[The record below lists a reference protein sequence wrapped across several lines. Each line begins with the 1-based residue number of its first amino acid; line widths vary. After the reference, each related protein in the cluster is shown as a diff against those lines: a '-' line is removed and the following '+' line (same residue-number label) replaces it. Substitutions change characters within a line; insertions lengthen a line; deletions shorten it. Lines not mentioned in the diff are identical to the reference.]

1 MPDEIKTNTEESG
14 ESNSTLVF
22 GAASF
27 LNDMGSDMIA
37 PIWPT
42 YLRNHLLLDFFQV
55 GMIDGLAITITAL
68 SKIGAGYASDKTGKR
83 KPFIVLGY
91 FMSMIGRLGFIIAAG
106 FYHILFWKSMDRLG
120 KMRSAPRDAIVA
132 AMTTEEKRGRAFGL
146 LRALDSAGAVVGAV
160 ISYLLFTFIG
170 YFGIFL
176 LAAIPGAGSVI
187 IIAARV
193 KEKRGKDVF
202 KGVNFRGLDRNLKL
216 FFLSSALFALATFS
230 YSFLM
235 LFSGGFGYAVEQLP
249 LLYVLFTVVYAAAA
263 YPFGRASDRIGRKP
277 ILIVAFSLLILTSAW
292 AYLVHD
298 WVTVLPLFILF
309 GLSTAALD
317 PVQTTLVADLVEE
330 ESRASILGSFQMVIG
345 LCALP
350 AGMIIGYLWETIGAL
365 MVFQYSM
372 VLAGAATV
380 ILLMIRVKDFKGV
393 AKV

>member
-1 MPDEIKTNTEESG
+1 MPSENKTNTEEFG
-14 ESNSTLVF
+14 EGNSTLVF

-27 LNDMGSDMIA
+27 LNDMGSDLIA

-42 YLRNHLLLDFFQV
+42 YLRNHLLLSFFQV
-55 GMIDGLAITITAL
+55 GLIDGLAVTITAL

-83 KPFIVLGY
+83 KPFITLGY
-91 FMSMIGRLGFIIAAG
+91 FMSMVGRLGFIIAAG

-146 LRALDSAGAVVGAV
+146 LRALDSAGAVVGAA

-170 YFGIFL
+170 YFGLFL
-176 LAAIPGAGSVI
+176 LAAIPTAGSVI
-187 IIAARV
+187 IIATCV

-202 KGVNFRGLDRNLKL
+202 KGINFRGLDRNLKL
-216 FFLSSALFALATFS
+216 FFLSSALLALATFS

-235 LFSGGFGYAVEQLP
+235 LFSSGFGYADEQLP
-249 LLYVLFTVVYAAAA
+249 LLYILFTVVYAVAA

-277 ILIVAFSLLILTSAW
+277 ILIVSFALLTLTSGW

-298 WVTVLPLFILF
+298 LATVLPLFILF

-317 PVQTTLVADLVEE
+317 PVQTTLVADLVKEE
-330 ESRASILGSFQMVIG
+330 NRASILGAFQMVIG

-350 AGMIIGYLWETIGAL
+350 AGMIMGYLWETIGAL

-372 VLAGAATV
+372 ILAAAATL
-380 ILLMIRVKDFKGV
+380 ILLLIRVKDFNAV
-393 AKV
+393 A

>member
-1 MPDEIKTNTEESG
+1 LPSEIRTNTEESG
-14 ESNSTLVF
+14 ESTSTLVF

-27 LNDMGSDMIA
+27 LNDMGSDLIA

-42 YLRNHLLLDFFQV
+42 YLRNHLLLSFFQL
-55 GMIDGLAITITAL
+55 GIIDGLAITITAL

-83 KPFIVLGY
+83 KPFITLGY
-91 FMSMIGRLGFIIAAG
+91 FMSMVGRLGFIIAIG
-106 FYHILFWKSMDRLG
+106 FYQILFWKSMDRLG

-160 ISYLLFTFIG
+160 ISYLLFTSIG

-187 IIAARV
+187 IIAALV

-235 LFSGGFGYAVEQLP
+235 LFSGGFGYADGQLP
-249 LLYVLFTVVYAAAA
+249 LLYILFTVVYATAA

-277 ILIVAFSLLILTSAW
+277 ILFVAFALLILTAAW
-292 AYLVHD
+292 ACLVHD
-298 WVTVLPLFILF
+298 WVTVIPLFILF

-317 PVQTTLVADLVEE
+317 PVQTTLVVDLVEE
-330 ESRASILGSFQMVIG
+330 ESRASILGAFQMVIG

-350 AGMIIGYLWETIGAL
+350 AGMIMGYLWETIGAL

-372 VLAGAATV
+372 ALAGAATM
-380 ILLMIRVKDFKGV
+380 ILLMIRVKDFNV
-393 AKV
+393 VV

>member
-1 MPDEIKTNTEESG
+1 MPGETETDTEEPG
-14 ESNSTLVF
+14 ENTSTLVF

-27 LNDMGSDMIA
+27 LNDMGSDLIA

-42 YLRNHLLLDFFQV
+42 FLRNYLFLNFFQL
-55 GMIDGLAITITAL
+55 GIIDGLAITIAAL

-83 KPFIVLGY
+83 KPFITLGY
-91 FMSMIGRLGFIIAAG
+91 FMSMVGRLGFIIAIG
-106 FYHILFWKSMDRLG
+106 FYQILFWKSMDRLG

-132 AMTTEEKRGRAFGL
+132 VVTTEEKRGRAFGL

-160 ISYLLFTFIG
+160 ISYLLFTSVG
-170 YFGIFL
+170 YLGIFL

-187 IIAARV
+187 IIAACV
-193 KEKRGKDVF
+193 KEKKGKDVF
-202 KGVNFRGLDRNLKL
+202 KGVSFRGLDRNLKL

-235 LFSGGFGYAVEQLP
+235 LFSGGFGYADGQLP
-249 LLYVLFTVVYAAAA
+249 LLYILFTVVYATSA

-277 ILIVAFSLLILTSAW
+277 ILILAFAMLILTAAW

-298 WVTVLPLFILF
+298 WITVLPLFILF

-317 PVQTTLVADLVEE
+317 PVQTTLVVDLVEE
-330 ESRASILGSFQMVIG
+330 ESRASILGAFQMVIG

-350 AGMIIGYLWETIGAL
+350 AGMIMGYLWETIGAL
-365 MVFQYSM
+365 IVFQYSM
-372 VLAGAATV
+372 AFAGAATL
-380 ILLMIRVKDFKGV
+380 ILLMIRVKGFNGV
-393 AKV
+393 VEA

>member
-1 MPDEIKTNTEESG
+1 LPDEIENDIEESG

-27 LNDMGSDMIA
+27 LNDMGSDLIA

-42 YLRNHLLLDFFQV
+42 FLRNHLLLSFFQV
-55 GMIDGLAITITAL
+55 GLIDGLAITITAL
-68 SKIGAGYASDKTGKR
+68 SKIGAGYASDKSGKR
-83 KPFIVLGY
+83 KPFITLGY
-91 FMSMIGRLGFIIAAG
+91 FMSMVGRLGFIIAAS

-132 AMTTEEKRGRAFGL
+132 AMTTEEKRGRAFGV
-146 LRALDSAGAVVGAV
+146 LRALDSAGAVVGAI
-160 ISYLLFTFIG
+160 ISYLLFIFIG
-170 YFGIFL
+170 YFGLFL
-176 LAAIPGAGSVI
+176 LAAIPTAGSVI
-187 IIAARV
+187 IIATCV

-202 KGVNFRGLDRNLKL
+202 KGINFRGLDRNLKL

-235 LFSGGFGYAVEQLP
+235 LFSSGFGYADGQLP
-249 LLYVLFTVVYAAAA
+249 LLYILFAIVYATAA
-263 YPFGRASDRIGRKP
+263 YPFGQASDRIGRKP
-277 ILIVAFSLLILTSAW
+277 ILIVAFALLILTAAW

-298 WVTVLPLFILF
+298 WITVIPLFILF

-317 PVQTTLVADLVEE
+317 PVQTALVADLVEE
-330 ESRASILGSFQMVIG
+330 ESRASILGAFQMVIG

-372 VLAGAATV
+372 VFAGAATM
-380 ILLMIRVKDFKGV
+380 ILLMIRVKDFNV
-393 AKV
+393 AV

>member
-1 MPDEIKTNTEESG
+1 MPSENKMNTEELG
-14 ESNSTLVF
+14 EANSTLVF

-27 LNDMGSDMIA
+27 LNDMGSDLIA

-42 YLRNHLLLDFFQV
+42 YLRNHLLLSYFQV
-55 GMIDGLAITITAL
+55 GLIDGLAVTITAL
-68 SKIGAGYASDKTGKR
+68 SKMGAGYVSDRTGKR
-83 KPFIVLGY
+83 KPFITLGY
-91 FMSMIGRLGFIIAAG
+91 FMSMVGRLGFIIAAG
-106 FYHILFWKSMDRLG
+106 FYHIVFWKSMDRLG

-160 ISYLLFTFIG
+160 LSYLLFTSLG

-193 KEKRGKDVF
+193 KEKKGKNVF

-216 FFLSSALFALATFS
+216 FFLSSGLFALATFS

-235 LFSGGFGYAVEQLP
+235 LFSGGFGYADEQLP
-249 LLYVLFTVVYAAAA
+249 LLYILFTVVYAVAA
-263 YPFGRASDRIGRKP
+263 YPFGRASDRVGRKP
-277 ILIVAFSLLILTSAW
+277 ILFVAFALMILTSAW
-292 AYLVHD
+292 AYLVQD
-298 WVTVLPLFILF
+298 FVTVLPLFILF

-330 ESRASILGSFQMVIG
+330 ENRASILGAFQMVIG

-350 AGMIIGYLWETIGAL
+350 AGIIMGYLWETIGAL

-372 VLAGAATV
+372 ILAAAATL
-380 ILLMIRVKDFKGV
+380 ILLLIRVKDFDLV
-393 AKV
+393 A